1 MSIEFDTQW
10 PTQAQRQR
18 GLLEWV
24 KAQPRPCWLTWPG
37 RDPSRHRVVVTLLH
51 GNEPSGLKALWTLMA
66 SPPQCAVT
74 SHFCIAHLEAARL
87 DGGFVHRHA
96 PGRPDLNR
104 CFGRAGLGWEYGL
117 AHAIAERIRSLQ
129 PEAVVDLH
137 NTSGSGPSFAVSM
150 ADTPAHRALA
160 SRFTE
165 RMLRTQVRLGALME
179 LTTPQTPIVTIEC
192 GGAMDPASDEVARAG
207 LLRFLADDLLLDE
220 PRGAWPLEVLH
231 RPVRVQLAPG
241 CRIDY
246 GVGPVDGCDLV
257 LPPDI
262 EQCNFGWLDGG
273 TELGWLGPDGLGAL
287 RLSDGL
293 GELAVEQWFVEREG
307 RLCLRQPGKLFM
319 ITSNPSIALSDCLFY
334 MVKA

>member
-1 MSIEFDTQW
+1 
-10 PTQAQRQR
+10 
-18 GLLEWV
+18 
-24 KAQPRPCWLTWPG
+24 
-37 RDPSRHRVVVTLLH
+37 
-51 GNEPSGLKALWTLMA
+51 
-66 SPPQCAVT
+66 
-74 SHFCIAHLEAARL
+74 
-87 DGGFVHRHA
+87 
-96 PGRPDLNR
+96 
-104 CFGRAGLGWEYGL
+104 
-117 AHAIAERIRSLQ
+117 
-129 PEAVVDLH
+129 
-137 NTSGSGPSFAVSM
+137 
-150 ADTPAHRALA
+150 
-160 SRFTE
+160 
-165 RMLRTQVRLGALME
+165 
-179 LTTPQTPIVTIEC
+179 
-192 GGAMDPASDEVARAG
+192 MDPASDEVARAG
-207 LLRFLADDLLLDE
+207 LLRFLADDPLLDE
-220 PRGAWPLEVLH
+220 PHGAWPLEVLH